1 MRSRGAPWRLTRFPR
16 VVSSHP
22 PRGGARP
29 PPPPPPVLWRWCHM
43 AAPRRCPSPSVRP
56 SASVRSPSAAPRG
69 PRPGVSRFPG
79 PAAAPIRCP
88 LCRRRRLSA
97 DVVAGWARGSAR
109 DPPHPPTSPP
119 PRRAPRSDAL
129 SRARVGSPVCL
140 PRAGRRV
147 LTAWRPPPLWGGR
160 YGRAPEGASAGPG
173 VARPGVPGPA
183 PGAAGAGGLAT
194 GGWGC
199 GGGGGPA
206 APLPSFLHAV
216 AAGAARCVPRG
227 PRVVCAIGHP
237 RRGCG
242 AGGSGGRLPDH
253 TPFSPLPRLAGSS
266 GLARCHSSP
275 ASRAT
280 TTPPAPGTPGSSCS
294 LPYLVDP
301 ASSICLSQR
310 LSHAC
315 LSTHGR
321 YSETANGSLNQLWFL
336 WSLAPL
342 LLG

>member
-1 MRSRGAPWRLTRFPR
+1 MRSRGAPWRPTRFPR

-29 PPPPPPVLWRWCHM
+29 PPPPPPVLWRWCHV

-119 PRRAPRSDAL
+119 RRAPRSDAL

-147 LTAWRPPPLWGGR
+147 LAARRPPPLWGGR
-160 YGRAPEGASAGPG
+160 DGRALEGASAGPG
-173 VARPGVPGPA
+173 VARPGGSRPGSR
-183 PGAAGAGGLAT
+183 GRRGGRARD

-253 TPFSPLPRLAGSS
+253 IPFSPLLRLAGLL
-266 GLARCHSSP
+266 GSP
-275 ASRAT
+275 AAT
-280 TTPPAPGTPGSSCS
+280 ARPRPGPPPTPLLPARPAPRARSPTWLI
-294 LPYLVDP
+294 LPVAY
-301 ASSICLSQR
+301 
-310 LSHAC
+310 AC
-315 LSTHGR
+315 LKD
-321 YSETANGSLNQLWFL
+321 
-336 WSLAPL
+336 
-342 LLG
+342 